1 MLLLV
6 VMVTV
11 KTVLLRRSVLPDIGA
26 LVDINTLTLR
36 SQLSSVAT
44 VYQSIRV
51 VENNDATKILSANAS
66 FPLKLGR
73 GKHFDLSFQ
82 GEGNVVISRAAEE
95 SEDST
100 VNVLVES
107 TWSNEEAEGV
117 EMMSGEHSHALSVI
131 VSC

>member
-36 SQLSSVAT
+36 PQLSSVAT

-66 FPLKLGR
+66 FPLMLGR

-117 EMMSGEHSHALSVI
+117 EMMSGEDSHALSVI

>member
-1 MLLLV
+1 M
-6 VMVTV
+6 
-11 KTVLLRRSVLPDIGA
+11 LLRRSVLPDIGA

-36 SQLSSVAT
+36 PQLSSVAT